1 MVDDKDTL
9 HKEIQSWDKFK
20 YALRKEN
27 AMSFDQ
33 MLKECLEEGKEGRQ
47 VQFANAMNARG
58 ENFAAESLFMVLI
71 LQQERMINQLISK
84 LSSMK
89 NVVKQKD

>member
-27 AMSFDQ
+27 ATSFDQ
-33 MLKECLEEGKEGRQ
+33 MLKDVWKKAKKEDKY
-47 VQFANAMNARG
+47 N
-58 ENFAAESLFMVLI
+58 SLML
-71 LQQERMINQLISK
+71 
-84 LSSMK
+84 
-89 NVVKQKD
+89 

>member
-1 MVDDKDTL
+1 MVDGKDIL

-27 AMSFDQ
+27 ATSFDQ
-33 MLKECLEEGKEGRQ
+33 MLKECLEEDKEGIQ

-58 ENFAAESLFMVLI
+58 DNFAAEFLFMVLI
-71 LQQERMINQLISK
+71 L
-84 LSSMK
+84 
-89 NVVKQKD
+89 